1 MPGQGLDDRPAA
13 DGGRGANELQPKEC
27 TMRNLF
33 LVLVPVVALTALPA
47 FAQEA
52 TQSTTTTTTT
62 AVPPPTT
69 SNQSVTTKT
78 YSNDGDSATQS
89 EAHRSTSTDA
99 FGQTRETQSRHDSKT
114 NADGSHSESS
124 ETSSTGPN

>member
-1 MPGQGLDDRPAA
+1 
-13 DGGRGANELQPKEC
+13 
-27 TMRNLF
+27 MRNL
-33 LVLVPVVALTALPA
+33 LLALVPVVALTALPA

-52 TQSTTTTTTT
+52 TQSTTTTTT

-69 SNQSVTTKT
+69 SNQTETQKT

-89 EAHRSTSTDA
+89 ESHRSTSTDA
-99 FGQTRETQSRHDSKT
+99 FGQTQETQSRHDSQT

-124 ETSSTGPN
+124 EKSSTGPN